1 MTELLDPLSLAFHEG
16 LLGKY
21 SLERE
26 LGRGGMGVVY
36 LARDVRLDRRV
47 AIKLLPPEYA
57 AQPTIRERF
66 LREARTA
73 ARLSHPHIVPIHAV
87 DEMGDF
93 VCHVMTYVEGDT
105 LAQRV
110 TASGPLN
117 PPRVIRLL
125 REVGWALAYSHG
137 QGVVH
142 RDIKPANILMERETE
157 RAMVTD
163 FGIARLAQAEG
174 MTSVGE
180 LLGTPEYM
188 SPEQA
193 GGEAVDG
200 RSDLYSLG
208 IVGYF
213 ALTGQLPFS
222 GAAHAVLAQQL
233 TKVAPPLASVSPGS
247 PRLLTEALDT
257 CLAKDPAQRFASGEA
272 FVDALSR
279 TAEPRADIPPALRA
293 FLDTRGNALIFSPV
307 VCIPIALAMPIV
319 AGESVFFLRDLPVTV
334 GFVAPAAMFLARL
347 RRLAREGFGVP
358 DIATAIR
365 HGFERRREEL
375 VFEHGHTESRNE
387 RVVRKVT
394 AWLSVAGLMSILT
407 MASLEF
413 PMSIETNRLLYSI
426 INPLFVVIAP
436 LAGLGVLSI
445 IPAVVSAR
453 THRLRQGVEPRS
465 AKFWDGGIGRVIMK
479 LASWKL
485 RGRHIPSDRPTEV
498 AIAMSV
504 ESLFEAL
511 PKAARENLSDVPAI
525 VQQLQARAEEAR
537 ARIAVLDATAP
548 QAEFQSKQSQAQA
561 KAQALAVDVGAAR
574 QQAESR
580 LAQVVTALDTIRLDL
595 LRLQAGVG
603 TPESVTTDLAA
614 AQSVLDQVDRLV
626 AATEEVERGLGAHER
641 PAIPES

>member
-1 MTELLDPLSLAFHEG
+1 MSELLDPLSLAFHQS

-57 AQPTIRERF
+57 TQPTIRERF

-87 DEMGDF
+87 DEIGDF
-93 VCHVMTYVEGDT
+93 VFYVMTYVEGDT

-117 PPRVIRLL
+117 TARVIRLL

-142 RDIKPANILMERETE
+142 RDIKPANILIERETE

-174 MTSVGE
+174 MTSAGE

-193 GGEAVDG
+193 AGEAVDG

-233 TKVAPPLASVSPGS
+233 TKMAPPLATVSPGS

-319 AGESVFFLRDLPVTV
+319 AGDSVFFLRDLPFML
-334 GFVAPAAMFLARL
+334 GFVAPMAMFLARV
-347 RRLAREGFGVP
+347 RRLAREGYGAT
-358 DIATAIR
+358 DIAGAIR
-365 HGFERRREEL
+365 QGFERRREEL
-375 VFEHGHTESRNE
+375 MFERGHKESRNE
-387 RVVRKVT
+387 RLVRKVT
-394 AWLSVAGLMSILT
+394 KWLSIAGLGSMLIMGSKNI
-407 MASLEF
+407 
-413 PMSIETNRLLYSI
+413 PMSIAAFNLLSTI
-426 INPLFVVIAP
+426 VSPLLFVLAP
-436 LAGLGVLSI
+436 LAALGVLSVV
-445 IPAVVSAR
+445 PAIVSAR
-453 THRLRQGVEPRS
+453 THRLREGVEPRS
-465 AKFWDGGIGRVIMK
+465 ATFWNGPLGRAMVKI
-479 LASWKL
+479 ASWKL

-511 PKAARENLSDVPAI
+511 PKSARENLGDVPAI

-537 ARIAVLDATAP
+537 ARIAVLDATVS
-548 QAEFQSKQSQAQA
+548 QAEFQSRRSQAQA
-561 KAQALAVDVGAAR
+561 RARALAVDVGAAR
-574 QQAESR
+574 QQAELR

-614 AQSVLDQVDRLV
+614 AQSVIDQVDRLV
-626 AATEEVERGLGAHER
+626 AATEEVERGLGN
-641 PAIPES
+641 

>member
-1 MTELLDPLSLAFHEG
+1 
-16 LLGKY
+16 
-21 SLERE
+21 
-26 LGRGGMGVVY
+26 
-36 LARDVRLDRRV
+36 
-47 AIKLLPPEYA
+47 
-57 AQPTIRERF
+57 
-66 LREARTA
+66 
-73 ARLSHPHIVPIHAV
+73 
-87 DEMGDF
+87 
-93 VCHVMTYVEGDT
+93 MTYVEGDT

-110 TASGPLN
+110 AASGPLT
-117 PPRVIRLL
+117 PARAVRLL

-142 RDIKPANILMERETE
+142 RDVKPANILIERESE

-163 FGIARLAQAEG
+163 FGIARLAHAEG

-213 ALTGQLPFS
+213 ALTGRLPFS

-233 TKVAPPLASVSPGS
+233 TKMAPPLASVSPGS
-247 PRLLTEALDT
+247 PRLLTEALDI
-257 CLAKDPAQRFASGEA
+257 CLAKDPTHRFASGEA
-272 FVDALSR
+272 FVDALSKS
-279 TAEPRADIPPALRA
+279 AEPRADIPPALRA

-319 AGESVFFLRDLPVTV
+319 AGDPVFFLRDLPFTL
-334 GFVAPAAMFLARL
+334 GFVAPIAMFLARL
-347 RRLAREGFGVP
+347 RRLAREGYGAH
-358 DIATAIR
+358 DIAAAIR
-365 HGFERRREEL
+365 QGFERRREEL

-387 RVVRKVT
+387 RLVRKVT
-394 AWLSVAGLMSILT
+394 KRLSIAGLTSIVVMGLRDI
-407 MASLEF
+407 
-413 PMSIETNRLLYSI
+413 PMSIDTYRLYSTI
-426 INPLFVVIAP
+426 VNPLLFVIAP
-436 LAGLGVLSI
+436 LAALGVLSL

-453 THRLRQGVEPRS
+453 THRLRRGVGPQS
-465 AKFWDGGIGRVIMK
+465 AKFWDGPLGRVIMRI
-479 LASWKL
+479 ASWKL
-485 RGRHIPSDRPTEV
+485 GGRNIPPDRPTEV
-498 AIAMSV
+498 AIALSV
-504 ESLFEAL
+504 ESLFDAL
-511 PKAARENLSDVPAI
+511 PQSARENLGDVPAI
-525 VQQLQARAEEAR
+525 AHKLRARAEEVR
-537 ARIAVLDATAP
+537 ARIAVLDATTP
-548 QAEFQSKQSQAQA
+548 QAELQWKRSLAHGQAE
-561 KAQALAVDVGAAR
+561 ALAVDVGAAR

-626 AATEEVERGLGAHER
+626 AATDEVNRATKPR
-641 PAIPES
+641 